1 MRQKVEVKGLLQ
13 YKIFLIVQ
21 EEDVRKPSLWRT
33 EDFKMENESWV
44 EGQVKKTGSVA
55 WGLIGHK
62 EAGHGPDGADGEV
75 VGLTKKVN

>member
-1 MRQKVEVKGLLQ
+1 
-13 YKIFLIVQ
+13 
-21 EEDVRKPSLWRT
+21 
-33 EDFKMENESWV
+33 MENEFWV

-62 EAGHGPDGADGEV
+62 EVGHGPDGADGEV